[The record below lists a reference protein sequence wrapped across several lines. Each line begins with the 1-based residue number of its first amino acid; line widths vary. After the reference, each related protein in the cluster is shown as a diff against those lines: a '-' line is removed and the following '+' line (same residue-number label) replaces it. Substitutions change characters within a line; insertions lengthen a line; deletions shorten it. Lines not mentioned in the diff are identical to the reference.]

1 MIFCPNCFTAN
12 SMKSGVCQGKSP
24 ADVYCTVCGFR
35 EYKKREER
43 ALPIGAVLRS
53 RYIIGRI
60 LGTGGFGITYLA
72 YDNCDRNR
80 YAIKE
85 YFPAE
90 WAMREMYTHRVI
102 PSSHSKERL
111 YHHGREVFSREAD
124 FLAKLTNIPH
134 IVSVKDYFVENGT
147 AYMVMEYLDGRT
159 IRNYVRSNAKGG
171 ISVSKANQIIQD
183 VGMSLQQIHKYM
195 LLHRDIGPD
204 NLILLKDQT
213 VYLIDFGATRMYGLN
228 SPHSMSVLVKEGFAP
243 IEQYS
248 RSGKQG
254 PWTDIYALAAT
265 YYFLTT
271 GVKPPSAP
279 DRITGK
285 DVVPLHAKNPTVP
298 DNISKAIEH
307 AMAVDWK
314 NRPQS
319 VDRFLEEMGLSDS
332 VSGFQE
338 IEDDDKTLLLEKKIY
353 STNNKN
359 IPSLLMQTGLQ
370 RNRYF
375 FTSNRYLYIGRVKE
389 KNHIVLEDQQVSG
402 VHCFIQY
409 DAENENF
416 LITNYS
422 ANRTYTSQ
430 GILDKGKAVYLK
442 KGEWFYIQTDRER
455 YIFYLEVE

>member
-1 MIFCPNCFTAN
+1 
-12 SMKSGVCQGKSP
+12 MKSGVCQGKSP